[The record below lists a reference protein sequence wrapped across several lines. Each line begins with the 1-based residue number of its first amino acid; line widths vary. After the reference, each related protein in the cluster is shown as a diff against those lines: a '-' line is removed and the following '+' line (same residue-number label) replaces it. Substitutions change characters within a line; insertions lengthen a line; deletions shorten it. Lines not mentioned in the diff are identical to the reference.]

1 MLCNV
6 IHRNTSA
13 RHDVV
18 GCRRAVP
25 YWHCSCVVPMT
36 SMISPQTATS
46 LYCANDVV
54 IGIGQSKWRK
64 AIDLAL
70 VHFWL
75 DCSNSIIWSS
85 GDIVLCTEKAL
96 LSHKDQTAYCIS
108 WILVKCCTSI
118 RKIAF
123 TALHRRMSLNGTQM
137 IRNYVYLA
145 PPLGMTLLE
154 FHQDQLGADQPRGAT
169 WHIRCISHNR
179 KRKCAENNYKL

>member
-1 MLCNV
+1 MPGCKMLCNV
-6 IHRNTSA
+6 MHRNTSA
-13 RHDVV
+13 WHDVV

-25 YWHCSCVVPMT
+25 YWRCSCVVPMT
-36 SMISPQTATS
+36 SM
-46 LYCANDVV
+46 YCANDVV
-54 IGIGQSKWRK
+54 IGIGQSMWRK

-96 LSHKDQTAYCIS
+96 LSHNDHTAYCIS
-108 WILVKCCTSI
+108 WILVKCCTSL

-154 FHQDQLGADQPRGAT
+154 FHQDQLGAVQQ
-169 WHIRCISHNR
+169 RCNTLTDLHLLV
-179 KRKCAENNYKL
+179 C